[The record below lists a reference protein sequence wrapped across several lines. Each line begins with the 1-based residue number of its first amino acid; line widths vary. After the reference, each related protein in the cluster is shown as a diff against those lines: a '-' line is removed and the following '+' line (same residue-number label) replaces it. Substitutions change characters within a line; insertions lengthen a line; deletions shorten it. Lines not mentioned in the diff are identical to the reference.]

1 MLVDDNRGWTRGP
14 FRDHNSEVICMREFL
29 TAQLHKGVN
38 GCHVE
43 L

>member
-14 FRDHNSEVICMREFL
+14 FRDHNSEVVSMRVFF
-29 TAQLHKGVN
+29 TVQQLEGVN
-38 GCHVE
+38 GRHVE